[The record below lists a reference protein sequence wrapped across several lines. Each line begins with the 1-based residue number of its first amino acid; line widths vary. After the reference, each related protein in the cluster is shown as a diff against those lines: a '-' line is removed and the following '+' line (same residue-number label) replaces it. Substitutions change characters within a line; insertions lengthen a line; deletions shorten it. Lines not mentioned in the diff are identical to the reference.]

1 VSGCSRDS
9 TRSAMA
15 SINRFHPWDADPSA
29 ALGLVVG
36 IHGTVYARMCEIGG
50 TNFLR
55 KRLL

>member
-1 VSGCSRDS
+1 
-9 TRSAMA
+9 MA